1 MKTDSFLSSRI
12 WRYATKRFDSSKK
25 VSEEHLQLILESI
38 RLTPTSYGLQPFKV
52 MVVTSLNLREQLRSA
67 GFNQPQFTDASHLLA
82 FAHYDGFSEELID
95 RFIDLN
101 KEIRNPD
108 PEKIEGYG
116 SFLKDLFGS
125 WSTEQKA
132 HWADKQMYLAL
143 GNALQAAA
151 EIKIDSCALEGFD
164 AVKANEVLGLSEQHL
179 NVTAFLALGYRSSE
193 DATQH
198 LPKVR
203 VHSSDL
209 FEII

>member
-1 MKTDSFLSSRI
+1 MQSDSFLSSRM
-12 WRYATKRFDSSKK
+12 WRYATKRFDNSKK

-95 RFIDLN
+95 RFIALN
-101 KEIRNPD
+101 KEIRKPD

-125 WSTEQKA
+125 WSTEQKT

-151 EIKIDSCALEGFD
+151 DLKVDSCALEGFD
-164 AVKANEVLGLSEQHL
+164 VAKANEILGLGEKDL
-179 NVTAFLALGYRSSE
+179 KVTAFLALGYRSSE

>member
-1 MKTDSFLSSRI
+1 MKTDSFLSSRM

-95 RFIDLN
+95 RFIALN
-101 KEIRNPD
+101 KEIRKPD

-151 EIKIDSCALEGFD
+151 DLKVDSCALEGFD
-164 AVKANEVLGLSEQHL
+164 AGKANEVLGLSEQHL
-179 NVTAFLALGYRSSE
+179 SVTAFLALGYRSSE

-203 VHSSDL
+203 VPSSDL

>member
-1 MKTDSFLSSRI
+1 MKTDSFLSSRM

-82 FAHYDGFSEELID
+82 FTHYDGFSEELID
-95 RFIDLN
+95 RFIALN
-101 KEIRNPD
+101 KEIRKPD
-108 PEKIEGYG
+108 PEKIEGYR

-151 EIKIDSCALEGFD
+151 ELKVDSCALEGFD
-164 AVKANEVLGLSEQHL
+164 VVKANEVLGLSEKHL

>member
-38 RLTPTSYGLQPFKV
+38 LLTPTSYGLQPFKV
-52 MVVTSLNLREQLRSA
+52 MVVTRLNLREQLRSA

-95 RFIDLN
+95 RFIALN
-101 KEIRNPD
+101 KEIRKPD
-108 PEKIEGYG
+108 PEKIAGYG
-116 SFLKDLFGS
+116 SYLKDLFGS